1 MKVFWLTGFLIVNLI
16 AFFVCAFDKNRAKH
30 GGRRVPER
38 VLWLLT
44 IVFGAMGMFI
54 GMRLFHHKTQ
64 KPAFFIGVPMAFV
77 AQLFLL
83 MWLGVFE
90 L

>member
-1 MKVFWLTGFLIVNLI
+1 MKTYWLIGFAIANLI
-16 AFFVCAFDKNRAKH
+16 AFLVCGFDKQRAKR

-44 IVFGAMGMFI
+44 ICFGAMGMFI

-77 AQLFLL
+77 AQLFLM

-90 L
+90 